1 MAGQGPDGTY
11 TTATIP
17 ALPASSSAAL
27 ELHIRGVTFV
37 GVTGWLYIDDTG
49 VGSPAKPLAEPW
61 CGRRPMEDCPGRSWR
76 GPVATATAGAE

>member
-49 VGSPAKPLAEPW
+49 VG
-61 CGRRPMEDCPGRSWR
+61 RRRNL
-76 GPVATATAGAE
+76 